1 MKESTD
7 PLISIDSSDSSDI
20 FAVDDGENRVQL
32 SLVVLVTKVFF
43 LFF

>member
-1 MKESTD
+1 MIESTD

-20 FAVDDGENRVQL
+20 FGVDDGENRVQL